1 MASVPHS
8 SWFCTLKPTDGYLSS
23 SKPKPRNSQL
33 KTLKISSLS
42 SNNAESSSL
51 NSSNSPENSSEPSKI
66 DPVKLA
72 FAKAKA
78 YKEAIRSNPVP
89 KIVQNR
95 VPESAETG
103 NKIDGS
109 VSDVISNEKAKEYKK
124 NKETIVGNRGIG
136 EKGAEVLGNKIG
148 ESVPVV
154 TNNGGNEEIPFSVR
168 LAMEKAKEYKKT
180 KETIAGSSGIGE
192 KSETFFGAKNDGSVS
207 DVTTGGNQ
215 EAPTSVELAME
226 KAKEY
231 QKNKGV
237 VGSRKSVEESQVIS
251 GLKGGNGMNSRNL
264 LFEKM
269 AAKEEELKI
278 SSVDFMGVDFVN
290 KKGGRG
296 LQAGTVPVADPFPEG
311 YVREVE
317 ILIGDASKFGNAMV
331 SKPKSTE
338 EDSPDMYKPK
348 VSSWGSGNATVS
360 KPKSTEE
367 DSPDIYKPKVS
378 SWGSGNATVSKP
390 KSTEEDSPNIYKPKV
405 SSWGVFPRPSNIS
418 KTYGGGRVIR
428 PGQVLETAE
437 VKAAKEA
444 RTREL
449 VAAYRSKNVINID
462 PKLKSE
468 CEKVLKDGDSLM
480 ELGKLKEAL
489 PFYENIMDK
498 LPFKS
503 ELHGLA
509 ALQWSICQDSLC
521 RREEARVMY
530 EKLQSHPNAKVS
542 KNAKNLLF
550 GFEAMEMMKVKNSA
564 TDLGYQKYFEA
575 FVEDKASYPLKDD
588 EVEED
593 ALSQALP
600 YIIFLFSPILFVLL
614 IAVQKGS

>member
-8 SWFCTLKPTDGYLSS
+8 SWFCTLKPTDGSLSS

-42 SNNAESSSL
+42 SNNAESSSP
-51 NSSNSPENSSEPSKI
+51 NSSNSPGNSSEPSKI

-124 NKETIVGNRGIG
+124 SKETIVGNRGIG
-136 EKGAEVLGNKIG
+136 EKGAEFL
-148 ESVPVV
+148 VV

-180 KETIAGSSGIGE
+180 KETIAGSSGIG
-192 KSETFFGAKNDGSVS
+192 AKNDGSVS

-237 VGSRKSVEESQVIS
+237 LGSRKSVEESQAIS

-278 SSVDFMGVDFVN
+278 SSVDFMGVDFAN

-296 LQAGTVPVADPFPEG
+296 LRAGTVPVADPFPEG
-311 YVREVE
+311 YVHEVE

-418 KTYGGGRVIR
+418 KTVGGEFDYSFMQFIR
-428 PGQVLETAE
+428 E
-437 VKAAKEA
+437 
-444 RTREL
+444 
-449 VAAYRSKNVINID
+449 NVFD
-462 PKLKSE
+462 
-468 CEKVLKDGDSLM
+468 
-480 ELGKLKEAL
+480 
-489 PFYENIMDK
+489 
-498 LPFKS
+498 
-503 ELHGLA
+503 
-509 ALQWSICQDSLC
+509 
-521 RREEARVMY
+521 
-530 EKLQSHPNAKVS
+530 
-542 KNAKNLLF
+542 
-550 GFEAMEMMKVKNSA
+550 
-564 TDLGYQKYFEA
+564 
-575 FVEDKASYPLKDD
+575 
-588 EVEED
+588 
-593 ALSQALP
+593 
-600 YIIFLFSPILFVLL
+600 
-614 IAVQKGS
+614 